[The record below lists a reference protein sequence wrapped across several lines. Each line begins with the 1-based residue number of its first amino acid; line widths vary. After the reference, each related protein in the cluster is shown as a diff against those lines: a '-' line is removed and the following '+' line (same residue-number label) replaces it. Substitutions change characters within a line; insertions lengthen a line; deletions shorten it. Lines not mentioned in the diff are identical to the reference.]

1 LVESDVLLE
10 LADVLVEG
18 TSDIFSISE
27 NEGSFGVEADS
38 KNVLAVFNSIV
49 HVFLKLIIG

>member
-1 LVESDVLLE
+1 MGGEYLVESDVLLE

-27 NEGSFGVEADS
+27 NEGSFRVEADS
-38 KNVLAVFNSIV
+38 KDVFAVFNSVV
-49 HVFLKLIIG
+49 HVFL